1 MAYLLAN
8 NTIISE
14 AEANLSSFVLEA
26 SFVTK
31 HSVWFGFG
39 GIPLLKENLS
49 VIEEEFKA
57 LGHHLPP
64 LFKNHRELFRLTK
77 RVLNKNRFYRTG
89 LISFHFYFS
98 AEKVD
103 FLVTAKAFS
112 SFDFQLNEQG
122 LFISASKKI
131 QFSQISES
139 SFARAIFWEQVAAQN
154 TNRKHTLAIILNEN
168 QIVCEG
174 VASNVFMVKE
184 NVLFTPSINSG
195 CYADVLRSEIIRLA
209 KEINMKVI
217 ESEDIEIK
225 HIRQM
230 NEVFFASEAQG
241 IQWILGFE
249 NRRYVHEYTDRIYS
263 GLNNFLEKK
272 VEIQK

>member
-39 GIPLLKENLS
+39 GIPLFKENLS

-112 SFDFQLNEQG
+112 SFDFQMNEQG

-139 SFARAIFWEQVAAQN
+139 SFARAIFWKQVAAQN

-168 QIVCEG
+168 QMVCEG

-209 KEINMKVI
+209 KEINMKVV